1 MWDSNPRKHFC
12 FAHLAN
18 ECFRPLSQLT
28 LFSLA
33 EIQGIEP
40 STFRWQSFQD
50 SLSTLL
56 AYLRSLVAVA
66 GDAPV
71 LLVMSQLW
79 HFSTTPQKIT
89 IWQVRYL
96 AIHLSGSSLPI
107 LLLSVNYS
115 DSRRPDASKGF
126 SRLSLPHVLVPV
138 TGFEP
143 ITIRV

>member
-1 MWDSNPRKHFC
+1 MS
-12 FAHLAN
+12 
-18 ECFRPLSQLT
+18 SVI
-28 LFSLA
+28 LA

-115 DSRRPDASKGF
+115 DPIMYRRPAELD
-126 SRLSLPHVLVPV
+126 RLSLPYFFGAFAWYRSMVSRLSAECS
-138 TGFEP
+138 TFELRKQNGGMP
-143 ITIRV
+143 GNRTPS